1 VSQTRKDTVNND
13 RKIAVISGASSG
25 IGLAIAKQL
34 AQKGTS
40 IFAGARKDGDIANL
54 TALENVQGVRLD
66 ITHPEEIESLARRV
80 ETTTGC
86 IDVLINN
93 AGVPGWGAVMDRELA
108 YFRQIMEVNLFGH
121 VQMVKTFFPLLR
133 KSESSPII
141 INISS
146 QAGNY
151 ALPFWS
157 PYHMSKWALEA
168 FSDCLRRELMPVGIR
183 VAVIQPGAFKSA
195 AFQSQQHHLGKY
207 KAQPASE
214 FQSRAIALL
223 EMAFD
228 TAVRQDKDPQ
238 LVVNDV
244 LHAIYSK
251 NNKLYYQP
259 GRRLVPD
266 LLAAKMPQKWVDRFL
281 MRVIKKKR

>member
-1 VSQTRKDTVNND
+1 MKMDK
-13 RKIAVISGASSG
+13 KIVVISGASSG
-25 IGLAIAKQL
+25 IGLAIVEQL
-34 AQKGTS
+34 SKKGHLV
-40 IFAGARKDGDIANL
+40 FAGARKEDDIANL
-54 TALENVQGVRLD
+54 TSIKNVQGIRLD
-66 ITHPEEIESLARRV
+66 ITCPEEIAALAQHV
-80 ETTTGC
+80 ETTTGH

-93 AGVPGWGAVMDRELA
+93 AGVPGWGAVMDREMA

-121 VQMVKTFFPLLR
+121 VQMVKAFYPLLK

-168 FSDCLRRELMPVGIR
+168 FSDSLRRELLPLGIR
-183 VAVIQPGAFKSA
+183 VVVVQPGAFKSA
-195 AFQSQQHHLGKY
+195 AFESQQRDFDQY
-207 KAQPASE
+207 KERPASD
-214 FQSRAIALL
+214 FQSRAVALL

-228 TAVRQDKDPQ
+228 SHTREDKKPQ
-238 LVVNDV
+238 RVVNDI
-244 LHAIYSK
+244 LHAIYHE

-259 GRRLVPD
+259 GRRFKPDFLV
-266 LLAAKMPQKWVDRFL
+266 AKMPQKWVDRFL
-281 MRVIKKKR
+281 MKMSETDK